1 MKLTLKLS
9 LRPICII
16 LALAFASPLSH
27 LTAAGERKL
36 EVFSW
41 WTSGGEAAALDA
53 LFDVYKK
60 ANPGVEIINAT
71 VAGGGGAAARPVLQA
86 RLAGGSP
93 PDTWQTHPGWELL
106 GQYVEADYCE
116 PISELYAS
124 EGWDKVVP
132 KTLIDLVSKDQKPYA
147 VLVGVHRGNML
158 WYNKKLLQKHG
169 INVGDKMTFEEF
181 FAAAEKLKAAG
192 VIPLAVGDSGIWA
205 TSQLFENVL
214 LGTVGPQGW
223 ADLFSGKMSWEDPK
237 VKQAA
242 ETYTRVL
249 TYQNPDHSALS
260 WDQAVKAMMEGRC
273 AFTSMGDWTY
283 GELAKAKLKDNED
296 FGWVSFPGTE
306 GAFIFVSDGFTLA
319 RGAPH
324 KQDCIAWLKACGSK
338 EGQVAFNVLKG
349 SIPARTDVD
358 KSKFG
363 PYLNWAMRS
372 FESDQLVPSCVHG
385 EAAPASFQ
393 QSLNDAITSFVVD
406 KDTKTFLQALTQ
418 AAKDADIAK

>member
-1 MKLTLKLS
+1 
-9 LRPICII
+9 
-16 LALAFASPLSH
+16 
-27 LTAAGERKL
+27 
-36 EVFSW
+36 
-41 WTSGGEAAALDA
+41 
-53 LFDVYKK
+53 
-60 ANPGVEIINAT
+60 
-71 VAGGGGAAARPVLQA
+71 
-86 RLAGGSP
+86 
-93 PDTWQTHPGWELL
+93 
-106 GQYVEADYCE
+106 
-116 PISELYAS
+116 
-124 EGWDKVVP
+124 
-132 KTLIDLVSKDQKPYA
+132 
-147 VLVGVHRGNML
+147 
-158 WYNKKLLQKHG
+158 
-169 INVGDKMTFEEF
+169 
-181 FAAAEKLKAAG
+181 
-192 VIPLAVGDSGIWA
+192 
-205 TSQLFENVL
+205 
-214 LGTVGPQGW
+214 
-223 ADLFSGKMSWEDPK
+223 
-237 VKQAA
+237 
-242 ETYTRVL
+242 
-249 TYQNPDHSALS
+249 
-260 WDQAVKAMMEGRC
+260 MEGRC

-338 EGQVAFNVLKG
+338 EGQEAFNVLKG